1 MHSKTKPDAAPSLRR
16 LLDSLQV
23 AATSAAFPPSAT
35 IFAQGDPA
43 AVVMYLNTGRV
54 RLSVTSPRGR
64 EAEVRTLRAHEFFG
78 EDIMAGRRRRMM
90 TAQAVTASSV
100 IMVDAREMRHQ
111 LRRHTALA
119 DWFRSHMLVRNI
131 RGEEALVD
139 QMFNCVEK
147 RLARALLSLARYGKL
162 GRPHR
167 TVSGLSTTTLAEMLG
182 TTRSRV
188 VMLMKR
194 FRELGFIADDGQP
207 DGAVRIHRS
216 LVSVVLRD

>member
-1 MHSKTKPDAAPSLRR
+1 MHSKTKPDVAPSLRR

-23 AATSAAFPPSAT
+23 AATSAAFPPAAT

-64 EAEVRTLRAHEFFG
+64 ETEVRTLGAREFFG
-78 EDIMAGRRRRMM
+78 EDIMAGRRRRVM

-100 IMVDAREMRHQ
+100 IMVDAREMRQQ
-111 LRRHTALA
+111 LRRHAALA
-119 DWFRSHMLVRNI
+119 DRFRSHMLVRNI

-139 QMFNCVEK
+139 QMFNGVEK
-147 RLARALLSLARYGKL
+147 RLARTLLSLARYGKL
-162 GRPHR
+162 GSPHR
-167 TVSGLSTTTLAEMLG
+167 TISGVSATMLAEMLG
-182 TTRSRV
+182 TTQSRV

-194 FRELGFIADDGQP
+194 FRELGFIGDDGQP
-207 DGAVRIHRS
+207 DGAVRIHQS